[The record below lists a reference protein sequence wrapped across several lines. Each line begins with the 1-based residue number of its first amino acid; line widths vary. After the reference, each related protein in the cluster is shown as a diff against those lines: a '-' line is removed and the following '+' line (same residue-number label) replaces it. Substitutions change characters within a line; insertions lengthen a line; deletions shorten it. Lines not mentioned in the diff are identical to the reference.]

1 MGVRTCSDS
10 CFHAEG
16 EDAGRGQGRLNVFNM
31 FLVTNLY
38 FLKCFMRVLL
48 NMIDLKD
55 TPLNGDKG
63 TC

>member
-1 MGVRTCSDS
+1 MGVRACSDS

-38 FLKCFMRVLL
+38 LFFKMLYEGAVKY
-48 NMIDLKD
+48 D
-55 TPLNGDKG
+55 
-63 TC
+63 